1 MYVIINQIHERKDP
15 YIFVTE
21 INKNEVKTGTLN
33 NAIIMDTLVSAEDL
47 LGFIEFY
54 QDEEYY
60 DTFKIVEITMKDIK

>member
-33 NAIIMDTLVSAEDL
+33 NAIIIDSLVSAENL
-47 LGFIEFY
+47 LGFLELY
-54 QDEEYY
+54 KDEEYY
-60 DTFKIVEITMKDIK
+60 GAFKIVEIKLKDI